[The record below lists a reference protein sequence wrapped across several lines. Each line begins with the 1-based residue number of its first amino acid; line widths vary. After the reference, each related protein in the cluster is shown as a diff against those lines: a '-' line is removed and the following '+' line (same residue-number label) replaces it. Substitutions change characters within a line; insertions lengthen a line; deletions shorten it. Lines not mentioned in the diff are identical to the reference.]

1 MSFYTPLRYPG
12 GKAKFTSFF
21 DNIIQSNNLT
31 QVNYVEPYAGGA
43 GVALGLLFN
52 GTAKAIYLNDLD
64 YSVYSFWYAVLNE
77 TDALCNKIMH
87 TLVTPEEWN
96 KQKAIRNNNT
106 DHSTLDV
113 GFSTF
118 FLNRTNRSGILE
130 AGMIGGK
137 AQSGDWKMDV
147 RYNKNELIQR
157 IERIANRAS
166 DIHLS
171 NLDAAY
177 FLQNE
182 VAQLPIDNT
191 LVYLDPPYF
200 VKGKQLYKNH
210 YIFSDHYKIS
220 YIVKNELNCHWVVS
234 YDDELEIRNLYAES
248 QLMEMILSYTAGT
261 KRKGNEVFFFSDSL
275 NIKETKE
282 LVS

>member
-21 DNIIQSNNLT
+21 DDIIQSNNLS
-31 QVNYVEPYAGGA
+31 QINYVEPYAGGA
-43 GVALGLLFN
+43 GVALGLLFS

-64 YSVYSFWYAVLNE
+64 YSVYCFWYAVLNE
-77 TDALCNKIMH
+77 TDALCKKIID
-87 TLVTPEEWN
+87 TSVTPDEWI
-96 KQKAIRNNNT
+96 KQKSIRNQNT
-106 DHSTLDV
+106 EYSTLDV

-137 AQSGDWKMDV
+137 AQAGDWKMDV
-147 RYNKNELIQR
+147 RYNKIDLIKR
-157 IERIANRAS
+157 IEKIASRAS
-166 DIHLS
+166 NIHLS

-177 FLQNE
+177 FLQQEVTKLPTNE
-182 VAQLPIDNT
+182 T

-210 YIFSDHYKIS
+210 YVFSDHYKIA
-220 YIVKNELNCHWVVS
+220 YIVKNDLKCHWVVS
-234 YDDELEIRNLYAES
+234 YDDELEIRDLYS
-248 QLMEMILSYTAGT
+248 KTQLMEMTLSYTAGT
-261 KRKGNEVFFFSDSL
+261 KRKGSEVFFFSDNL
-275 NIKETKE
+275 NIKDTKE